1 MNRNTENHFGNNP
14 SKSMPR
20 SAFKMSHSHT
30 TSFSTGSII
39 PIYWKD
45 CLPGDS
51 VKMNVAELIRM
62 TTPIHPVM
70 DNAYIDTYFFKVPR
84 RLVYSHFE
92 ELMGENKDDA
102 WTPTKEYELPQV
114 TAPEGGW
121 SKGTL
126 ADYFGIRTGVDG
138 ISIDASWFR
147 AYALIYNE
155 WFRSEALIEPAEIT
169 MDDTTTSGSNGTDY
183 VTDLQK
189 GGMPA
194 KAGKMAGYYTRAL
207 PEPQRGPDIFVPLGE
222 SAPVIGTGMTMGL
235 TDGTNDLGLQMNN
248 VSNVYGYVGSASL
261 GAYGKHVGT
270 TSPTPNKTGKTLG
283 LTDDPEKSG
292 LIADLQNTTGGAT
305 INALRQAFAIQ
316 RLYELDATSGGRYIE
331 QIRGHFKVNVPDA
344 RLQRPEYVGGK
355 RVNINMMDV
364 INTASGGD
372 LPLGHEAGESKTIDN
387 SQYIE
392 TAFVEHSLLIGLA
405 VVRTDHSYQQRIPR
419 EFSKKKRLDFYYP
432 ELANLGEQKILNK
445 EIFVQGTAEDDEVF
459 GYQEAWAE
467 YRYEENYITGAMNS
481 DYAQSLDS
489 MHYGDDY
496 ESLPT
501 LSQAWIVE
509 PETNVARTL
518 AVQNEDQF
526 IAQFYFDSTW
536 YRPLPIYSI
545 PSLQG
550 WF

>member
-70 DNAYIDTYFFKVPR
+70 DCAYIDTYFFKVPR

-121 SKGTL
+121 NKGTL

-169 MDDTTTSGSNGTDY
+169 MDDTTTAGSNGTDY

-207 PEPQRGPDIFVPLGE
+207 PEPQRGPDIFVPLGD
-222 SAPVIGTGMTMGL
+222 SAPIIPTDDADMKTL
-235 TDGTNDLGLQMNN
+235 TTQSNVVSPAADFSTAFDGVLHERVGTN
-248 VSNVYGYVGSASL
+248 GS
-261 GAYGKHVGT
+261 GT
-270 TSPTPNKTGKTLG
+270 ISTTKWAT
-283 LTDDPEKSG
+283 
-292 LIADLQNTTGGAT
+292 DLQNTTGGAT

-344 RLQRPEYVGGK
+344 RLQRPEYIGGK
-355 RVNINMMDV
+355 RVNINMKDV

-392 TAFVEHSLLIGLA
+392 TAFVEHTLLIGLA
-405 VVRTDHSYQQRIPR
+405 VVRTEHSYQQRIPR

-496 ESLPT
+496 DSLPI

>member
-30 TSFSTGSII
+30 TSFSTGNII

-114 TAPEGGW
+114 TAPQGGW
-121 SKGTL
+121 AKGSL

-169 MDDTTTSGSNGTDY
+169 MDDTTTAGSNGTDY

-194 KAGKMAGYYTRAL
+194 KAGKMASYYTRAL
-207 PEPQRGPDIFVPLGE
+207 PEPQRGPDIFVPLGD
-222 SAPVIGTGMTMGL
+222 SAPVIGTDTTPYTGFPIDTNLVGDKISFQKGNNTSGFYNEETLTIQGNNTSIGL
-235 TDGTNDLGLQMNN
+235 
-248 VSNVYGYVGSASL
+248 S
-261 GAYGKHVGT
+261 
-270 TSPTPNKTGKTLG
+270 
-283 LTDDPEKSG
+283 
-292 LIADLQNTTGGAT
+292 ADLTQTTGGAT

-364 INTASGGD
+364 INTSSAGE

-392 TAFVEHSLLIGLA
+392 TAFVEHTLLIGLA

-432 ELANLGEQKILNK
+432 ELANLGEQAILNK
-445 EIFVQGTAEDDEVF
+445 EIYVQGTAEDEEVF

-467 YRYEENYITGAMNS
+467 YRYEENYITSAMNS

-496 ESLPT
+496 DSLPT
-501 LSQAWIVE
+501 LSQEWIVE
-509 PETNVARTL
+509 PESNVARTL
-518 AVQNEDQF
+518 AIQNEDQF

>member
-14 SKSMPR
+14 TKSMPR

-51 VKMNVAELIRM
+51 VKMNIAELIRM

-121 SKGTL
+121 AKGTL

-138 ISIDASWFR
+138 ISVDASWFR

-194 KAGKMAGYYTRAL
+194 KAGKKPGYYTRAL

-222 SAPVIGTGMTMGL
+222 TAPIITTEPDKPYNSNYPIATTGIGKQAGFTTDANNISLIYNSEDGGTFQKPKSMGL
-235 TDGTNDLGLQMNN
+235 
-248 VSNVYGYVGSASL
+248 A
-261 GAYGKHVGT
+261 
-270 TSPTPNKTGKTLG
+270 
-283 LTDDPEKSG
+283 
-292 LIADLQNTTGGAT
+292 ADLQNTTGGAT

-331 QIRGHFKVNVPDA
+331 QIRGHFKVNIPDA

-364 INTASGGD
+364 INTSSAGE

-392 TAFVEHSLLIGLA
+392 TAFVEHTLLIGVA

-432 ELANLGEQKILNK
+432 ELANLGEQAILNK

-496 ESLPT
+496 DSLPT
-501 LSQAWIVE
+501 LSQEWIVE

-518 AVQNEDQF
+518 AIQNEDQF

>member
-126 ADYFGIRTGVDG
+126 ADYFGIRTGIDG
-138 ISIDASWFR
+138 ISVDASWFR

-155 WFRSEALIEPAEIT
+155 WFRSESLIEPAEIT

-194 KAGKMAGYYTRAL
+194 KAGKMASYYTRAL
-207 PEPQRGPDIFVPLGE
+207 PEPQRGPDIFVPLGD
-222 SAPVIGTGMTMGL
+222 SAPIIGTE
-235 TDGTNDLGLQMNN
+235 
-248 VSNVYGYVGSASL
+248 NVYSTNTVDPSLVGKEVFFKNGNSSGTADTIYGVEDNHRLGY
-261 GAYGKHVGT
+261 
-270 TSPTPNKTGKTLG
+270 PTEPNSIG
-283 LTDDPEKSG
+283 LA
-292 LIADLQNTTGGAT
+292 ADLSNTTGGAT

-364 INTASGGD
+364 INTSSAGE

-392 TAFVEHSLLIGLA
+392 TAFVEHTLLIGLA

-432 ELANLGEQKILNK
+432 ELANLGEQAILNK
-445 EIFVQGTAEDDEVF
+445 EIYVQGTAEDEEVF

-496 ESLPT
+496 DSLPT
-501 LSQAWIVE
+501 LSQEWIVE
-509 PETNVARTL
+509 PESNVARTL
-518 AVQNEDQF
+518 AIQNEDQF